1 MNPNEITLSEEQ
13 QDFIKK
19 GEIQNMFGIKLNNDI
34 QVNIGDK
41 YDVACD
47 KINEFLS
54 LNEDKLWGESEEL
67 NDKMLST
74 KITIYSEGPVVPY
87 EEVTF
92 IIIDEIVTDI
102 NIFRS
107 NLFDKLVLNEKELKV
122 EEAYKKYKDN
132 YIEKSFCEQMGCEL
146 KECDAIKKCEYA
158 SKNGCNVGCPYNKH
172 EKRWIVLDDQNV
184 IVSIV
189 KSGFEN
195 MVTGKDKYNKPMYC
209 SVDLEYD
216 GISLAC
222 YLEDED
228 NTSSQAS

>member
-1 MNPNEITLSEEQ
+1 MEAIQYLCNYIKDKQILYLTYNKLLKVDAQSKIKGSNIEVNNYHGLAYKVLSEYG
-13 QDFIKK
+13 IRTSVSNL
-19 GEIQNMFGIKLNNDI
+19 IQTINTTDSIRFK
-34 QVNIGDK
+34 K
-41 YDVACD
+41 YD
-47 KINEFLS
+47 IL
-54 LNEDKLWGESEEL
+54 
-67 NDKMLST
+67 
-74 KITIYSEGPVVPY
+74 
-87 EEVTF
+87 
-92 IIIDEIVTDI
+92 IIDEIVTDI

-107 NLFDKLVLNEKELKV
+107 NLFDKLILNEEELKV

-146 KECDAIKKCEYA
+146 KECDAIKRCEYA

-222 YLEDED
+222 YLEYEEY
-228 NTSSQAS
+228 TPTQAS

>member
-1 MNPNEITLSEEQ
+1 MDLNNITVEQ
-13 QDFIKK
+13 LVFIKK
-19 GEIQNMFGIKLNNDI
+19 GEILNMFGIKLNNNI

-41 YDVACD
+41 YDIACD

-74 KITIYSEGPVVPY
+74 KITIYSKGPVVPY

-102 NIFRS
+102 NIF
-107 NLFDKLVLNEKELKV
+107 KLVLNEEELKV

-209 SVDLEYD
+209 SIDLEYD